1 MAVTTPTAD
10 QFRAPHRRG
19 RRRARRSLRI
29 GRAVHL
35 LDIENLTRSTRPT
48 TSEVVALMGH
58 YRTIVPIGSMDQFI
72 VAVNHN
78 ALVSVGTAFHSAQLL
93 ARSGPDGADQALVEA
108 AYGDQLNQ
116 RFDHVVIGSGDHY
129 FAELAGWLTVSGVR
143 VTVIS
148 RREALSWQLYA
159 AVPDIRTIDPATPEA
174 A

>member
-1 MAVTTPTAD
+1 MTTPATRID
-10 QFRAPHRRG
+10 QARAPHRHG
-19 RRRARRSLRI
+19 RRRPRRSLRT

-35 LDIENLTRSTRPT
+35 LDIENLTSSPLPT

-58 YRTIVPIGSMDQFI
+58 YRTIVPIGPRDQFI
-72 VAVNHN
+72 VAVNHS
-78 ALVSVGTAFHSAQLL
+78 ALVSVGTAFQSAQLL

-129 FAELAGWLTVSGVR
+129 FAELAGWLAGSGVR
-143 VTVIS
+143 VTVVS
-148 RREALSWQLYA
+148 RRESLSWQLYA
-159 AVPDIRTIDPATPEA
+159 AVPDIRTIELATPEA